1 MDAFVNWARN
11 QSVTPVE
18 FRTPTSAA
26 DVARAV
32 RDAAAGGRRVRMLGT
47 GHSFTGVA
55 LSDGILLRPDGLT
68 GILKLGDGE
77 VTVAAGTPLRALNEE
92 LRAHGLALANMGDI
106 TAQTV
111 AGAIQTGT
119 HGTGR
124 EIGGLA
130 DQVTELEIVLADGSI
145 TTVREGDL
153 FDAARVGLGA
163 LGILTAVTLRV
174 EPSFLLH
181 ACREPVP
188 FSRIL
193 DTIDELIGRDEHLDF
208 FWLPHTDTCL
218 VKRNNRSPGP
228 AQPPSDFKRWLDN
241 VFLENT
247 LFGVMCAAGACFPG
261 LIPRINR
268 VSAAVLG
275 ASECVDTSYK
285 IFTSVREVRFL
296 EMEYAIPRHHLAH
309 ALRETRDLVERSGWK
324 ITFPVEV
331 RVTPPSDAWLST
343 AYGRPSAYIA
353 CHIYR
358 PTPNPA
364 YFEGVEEI
372 MTRLGGRPHWGKLH
386 TRDAAYLST
395 VYPRFA
401 DFVALRD
408 TLDPRGL
415 FANDYLD
422 QVLGRDAHA
431 GASGKSP
438 GPTAM

>member
-1 MDAFVNWARN
+1 MDGFVNWARN
-11 QSVTPVE
+11 ESIVPAEV
-18 FRTPTSAA
+18 RTPASAA

-32 RDAAAGGRRVRMLGT
+32 RDAAKTGRRVRMVGT

-55 LSDGILLRPDGLT
+55 LTDGIMLRPDALT
-68 GILKLGDGE
+68 GILEAGDGW
-77 VTVAAGTPLRALNEE
+77 VKVAAGTPLHVLNEE
-92 LRAHGLALANMGDI
+92 LHRRGLALANMGDI

-111 AGAIQTGT
+111 SGAIQTGT

-130 DQVTELEIVLADGSI
+130 DQVLELELVPADGSV
-145 TTVREGDL
+145 TTASEGDL

-181 ACREPVP
+181 NRREPLP
-188 FSRIL
+188 FSGIL
-193 DTIDELIGRDEHLDF
+193 ASLDELTAENEHLDF

-218 VKRNNRSPGP
+218 VKRNNRARGP
-228 AQPPSDFKRWLDN
+228 ARPPSAFKHWLDN

-247 LFGVMCAAGACFPG
+247 LFGAACALGARFPG
-261 LIPRINR
+261 AIPRINGI
-268 VSAAVLG
+268 SASVLS
-275 ASECVDTSYK
+275 ASESVDTSYK

-296 EMEYAIPRHHLAH
+296 ETEYAIPREHLGQ
-309 ALRETRDLVERSGWK
+309 ALREIRDLIERSGWT

-343 AYGRPSAYIA
+343 AYGRESAYIA

-358 PTPNPA
+358 KTPNPA

-372 MTRLGGRPHWGKLH
+372 MTRLQGRPHWGKMH
-386 TRDAAYLST
+386 TRDASYLST
-395 VYPRFA
+395 VYPKFA
-401 DFVALRD
+401 DFLEMRD
-408 TLDPRGL
+408 KLDPQRL
-415 FANDYLD
+415 FTNEYLD
-422 QVLGRDAHA
+422 RVLG
-431 GASGKSP
+431 
-438 GPTAM
+438 